1 MEKLIITAA
10 LTGGGTV
17 PTQSPHIP
25 ITPEEIAQEARR
37 AAEAGAAIVHIH
49 PRDPKEGF
57 PTSDLDVYKEIY
69 SRISSL
75 TDVIICVSTGVSR
88 FLTPEQRVAIVPLVE
103 PELASI
109 SLGTVI
115 GTRESILK
123 RYRDKDYKFAWEK
136 DFLQKYSSGLFA
148 NTVKDIEFFYETI
161 LSANAKPEIEI
172 FDIGWLGVLE
182 YLLKSKG
189 RYPPP
194 IWIQFVLGAFGEYPA
209 RVDYFPFIKQIADN
223 MLGRENYRYSVIG
236 IGYPQQFYLATMAI
250 MMGGHVRVGLE
261 DNLLINKGI
270 LAKSNAEQVEKVVRL
285 AKELGREV
293 ATPEEARRILNLK
306 GKDKVKY

>member
-25 ITPEEIAQEARR
+25 ITPEEIAEEARR

-123 RYRDKDYKFAWEK
+123 AYADVF
-136 DFLQKYSSGLFA
+136 
-148 NTVKDIEFFYETI
+148 ET
-161 LSANAKPEIEI
+161 
-172 FDIGWLGVLE
+172 
-182 YLLKSKG
+182 
-189 RYPPP
+189 
-194 IWIQFVLGAFGEYPA
+194 FGFECDTSP
-209 RVDYFPFIKQIADN
+209 
-223 MLGRENYRYSVIG
+223 
-236 IGYPQQFYLATMAI
+236 
-250 MMGGHVRVGLE
+250 
-261 DNLLINKGI
+261 
-270 LAKSNAEQVEKVVRL
+270 
-285 AKELGREV
+285 
-293 ATPEEARRILNLK
+293 
-306 GKDKVKY
+306 